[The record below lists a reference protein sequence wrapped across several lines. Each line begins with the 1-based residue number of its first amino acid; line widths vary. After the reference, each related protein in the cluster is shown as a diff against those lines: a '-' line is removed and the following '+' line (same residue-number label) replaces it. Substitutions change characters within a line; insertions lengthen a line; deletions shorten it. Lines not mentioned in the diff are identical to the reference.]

1 MFGVQTLIPGNSG
14 NPVNK
19 NILNRCVKAGA
30 IFFFLWGGGCSWYG
44 LKVLKSNSLGQNL

>member
-30 IFFFLWGGGCSWYG
+30 IFFSCGEGAAVGMALRF
-44 LKVLKSNSLGQNL
+44 